1 MSINSDRIV
10 KKFLVFDE
18 GANCIVDIKG
28 TLDDAVSR
36 SDDLYQQLGGYPNL
50 LTVIESYRVVPPA

>member
-1 MSINSDRIV
+1 MSISSDRIV

-18 GANCIVDIKG
+18 NSNSVIDIKD

-36 SDDLYQQLGGYPNL
+36 ADDVYQQPGGYPNL
-50 LTVIESYRVVPPA
+50 LTVIESYRVLPPA